1 MHVALYAR
9 VSTPHQQQERTI
21 ASQLQALHQYI
32 TQQGWSLLP
41 EHEYLDEGISGSR
54 LDRPAL
60 DRLRDAAQRGEFDA
74 VVVVSPDRLAR
85 HYAHQWLLVEELD
98 KLQVQLIFLENPFG
112 DSPQGKL
119 LTQMQGMLAE
129 YERAQI
135 LERTRRG
142 RLDKARRGV
151 YMPWAYRCY
160 GYRYLPKRYDSP
172 PQVLMEPTQAEVI
185 HEMYR
190 LLVDEQRSCRQI
202 AKHLNATHTPT
213 PSGRNGVWLP
223 GVVRNILSNRIYIG
237 EARYNYR
244 QSVAPRY
251 RTSHRAPAR
260 GDKTGRRYRAEAEW
274 VWSEAPALI
283 SRELFDKAP
292 RQLQRNAALS
302 LRHYQ
307 PTSARYLLRRLVTC
321 GECGLRLNGSRQR
334 TTYQHTTYE
343 YLYYACSGAN
353 PLTRGRVQP
362 CPARRVR
369 AERLDAVVWHALTE
383 LLRHPDVIPRLHQSG
398 VEAHDQQASSL
409 QAQHEGLRTRQQR
422 LERQSQRLVDAYQ
435 HAIISL
441 EELRSRRQAITSE
454 LRQLEQER
462 QRLARSQQ
470 QQMHW
475 HQIIKHAEHFRQLL
489 GTNLEALS
497 FEDRQVV
504 VQCLISRVVVTGE
517 QVDIYY
523 ALPFVGLPQSRP
535 ASTEGVKGTPGDFY
549 RLRLAD
555 RNGERSVEKRQPDRA
570 LPPPERHGLYG
581 ESRGGADRLHV
592 SAQEALAGSAVYGGR
607 APCGDLVLSRIQV
620 TYCISC

>member
-1 MHVALYAR
+1 MNVALYAR

-21 ASQLQALHQYI
+21 ASQLQALHQHI

-41 EHEYLDEGISGSR
+41 EHAYLDEGISGSR

-60 DRLRDAAQRGEFDA
+60 DRLRDAAGRGEFDA

-85 HYAHQWLLVEELD
+85 HYAHQWLLVEELA
-98 KLQVQLIFLENPFG
+98 KFQVQLIFLENPFG

-119 LTQMQGMLAE
+119 LIQMQGMLAE
-129 YERAQI
+129 YERTQI

-172 PQVLMEPTQAEVI
+172 PQVLIEPTQAEVI

-202 AKHLNATHTPT
+202 AKHLNATRTPT
-213 PSGRNGVWLP
+213 PSGQNVVWLP
-223 GVVRNILSNRIYIG
+223 GVVRHILRNRIYIG

-244 QSVAPRY
+244 QAVMPRS
-251 RTSHRAPAR
+251 RKPQSALGQAE
-260 GDKTGRRYRAEAEW
+260 KTGRRYRPESEW
-274 VWSEAPALI
+274 IWSEAPAII
-283 SRELFDKAP
+283 SGELFDQAQL
-292 RQLQRNAALS
+292 QLQRNAALS
-302 LRHYQ
+302 RRQYQ
-307 PTSARYLLRRLVTC
+307 PTSERYLLRRLVAC
-321 GECGLRLNGSRQR
+321 GECGLCLNGSHQR
-334 TTYQHTTYE
+334 TTSQHTTYE

-353 PLTRGRVQP
+353 PLTRGRVKP
-362 CPARRVR
+362 CPSRRVR

-383 LLRHPDVIPRLHQSG
+383 LLQHPDVIPRLHQSWA
-398 VEAHDQQASSL
+398 EAHDQQASSL
-409 QAQHEGLRTRQQR
+409 QAQQEGLRTRQQR

-435 HAIISL
+435 HDIISL
-441 EELRSRRQAITSE
+441 EELRSRRQTITSE
-454 LRQLEQER
+454 LRHIEHER

-475 HQIIKHAEHFRQLL
+475 QQIIKHAERFRQLL
-489 GTNLEALS
+489 GANLEALS

-504 VQCLISRVVVTGE
+504 VQCLLSRVVVTGE

-523 ALPFVGLPQSRP
+523 ALPFVGLPQSSSK
-535 ASTEGVKGTPGDFY
+535 STRGMEGTPDDFY
-549 RLRLAD
+549 RLRLAHRD
-555 RNGERSVEKRQPDRA
+555 HQRPIEEHQPD
-570 LPPPERHGLYG
+570 
-581 ESRGGADRLHV
+581 
-592 SAQEALAGSAVYGGR
+592 
-607 APCGDLVLSRIQV
+607 
-620 TYCISC
+620 

>member
-1 MHVALYAR
+1 MAMNVALYAR
-9 VSTPHQQQERTI
+9 VSTPHQQQERTS
-21 ASQLQALHQYI
+21 ASQLQALHQHI

-41 EHEYLDEGISGSR
+41 EHAYLDEGISGNR

-60 DRLRDAAQRGEFDA
+60 DRLRDAAGRGEFDA

-119 LTQMQGMLAE
+119 LIQMQGMLAE
-129 YERAQI
+129 YERTQI

-172 PQVLMEPTQAEVI
+172 PQVLIEPTQAEVI
-185 HEMYR
+185 HTMYR

-202 AKHLNATHTPT
+202 AKYLNATCTPT
-213 PSGRNGVWLP
+213 PSGRTAVWLP
-223 GVVRNILSNRIYIG
+223 GVVRNILSNRLYIG

-251 RTSHRAPAR
+251 RKSHSAAVPAE
-260 GDKTGRRYRAEAEW
+260 KTGRRYRSESEW

-283 SRELFDKAP
+283 SRALFDKAQL
-292 RQLQRNAALS
+292 QLQRNADLS
-302 LRHYQ
+302 FRQYQ
-307 PTSARYLLRRLVTC
+307 PTSGRYLLRRLVSC
-321 GECGLRLNGSRQR
+321 GECGLSLNGSRQR
-334 TTYQHTTYE
+334 ASYKHTTYE
-343 YLYYACSGAN
+343 YLYYGCSGAN
-353 PLTRGRVQP
+353 PLTRGRVKP
-362 CPARRVR
+362 CPSRRVR

-383 LLRHPDVIPRLHQSG
+383 LLQHLDVIPRLHQSW

-409 QAQHEGLRTRQQR
+409 QAQQESLQRRQQR

-435 HAIISL
+435 HDIISL
-441 EELRSRRQAITSE
+441 EELQRRRQTMAKE
-454 LRQLEQER
+454 LQQIDQER
-462 QRLARSQQ
+462 QRLVRSQQ
-470 QQMHW
+470 QKLHW
-475 HQIIKHAEHFRQLL
+475 QQIIDHAECFKKLL
-489 GTNLEALS
+489 GDNLEVLS
-497 FEDRQVV
+497 FEERQEV
-504 VQCLISRVVVTGE
+504 VQCLIRRVVVTDE

-535 ASTEGVKGTPGDFY
+535 ASTEGVEGTPGDFY
-549 RLRLAD
+549 RLRLAHRD
-555 RNGERSVEKRQPDRA
+555 
-570 LPPPERHGLYG
+570 Y
-581 ESRGGADRLHV
+581 
-592 SAQEALAGSAVYGGR
+592 
-607 APCGDLVLSRIQV
+607 
-620 TYCISC
+620 

>member
-1 MHVALYAR
+1 MNVALYAR
-9 VSTPHQQQERTI
+9 VSTPHQQQEHTI
-21 ASQLQALHQYI
+21 ASQLQALHQHI
-32 TQQGWSLLP
+32 TQQGWSILP

-60 DRLRDAAQRGEFDA
+60 DRLRDAAGRGEFDA
-74 VVVVSPDRLAR
+74 VVVMSPDRLAR
-85 HYAHQWLLVEELD
+85 HYAHQWLLVEEWD

-129 YERAQI
+129 YERTQI

-172 PQVLMEPTQAEVI
+172 PQVLIEPTQAAVI
-185 HEMYR
+185 HTMYR

-213 PSGRNGVWLP
+213 PSGRTTVWLP

-244 QSVAPRY
+244 QAVAPRY
-251 RTSHRAPAR
+251 RKSPRTAAPAE
-260 GDKTGRRYRAEAEW
+260 KTGRRYRSESEW

-283 SRELFDKAP
+283 SRELFDKAQL
-292 RQLQRNAALS
+292 QLQRNADLAF
-302 LRHYQ
+302 RQYQ
-307 PTSARYLLRRLVTC
+307 PTSERYLLRRLVSC

-334 TTYQHTTYE
+334 ASYKQTTYA
-343 YLYYACSGAN
+343 YLYYGCSGAN

-362 CPARRVR
+362 CPSRRVR
-369 AERLDAVVWHALTE
+369 AERLDAVVWSALTE
-383 LLRHPDVIPRLHQSG
+383 LLQHLDVLPRLHQSW
-398 VEAHDQQASSL
+398 VEAHDRQASSL
-409 QAQHEGLRTRQQR
+409 QAQQESLQRRQQR

-435 HAIISL
+435 HDIISL
-441 EELRSRRQAITSE
+441 EELQGRRQTVVGE
-454 LRQLEQER
+454 LQQIDQER
-462 QRLARSQQ
+462 QRLVQSQQ
-470 QQMHW
+470 QRLHW
-475 HQIIKHAEHFRQLL
+475 QQIIDHAECFRKLL
-489 GTNLEALS
+489 GDNLEVLS
-497 FEDRQVV
+497 FEERQEV
-504 VQCLISRVVVTGE
+504 VQCLIRRVVVTGE

-535 ASTEGVKGTPGDFY
+535 PSTEGVEGTPGDFY
-549 RLRLAD
+549 RLRLAHRD
-555 RNGERSVEKRQPDRA
+555 HERSVEEHQ
-570 LPPPERHGLYG
+570 
-581 ESRGGADRLHV
+581 SN
-592 SAQEALAGSAVYGGR
+592 
-607 APCGDLVLSRIQV
+607 
-620 TYCISC
+620 